1 MGAHICFDRHI
12 HIANKTWSNGV
23 LSHLGYED
31 IDEQTLNEIVSNKK
45 LKWIQISGYLP
56 NEAYRRIDRILSVR
70 SDITFRLFHFLN
82 NDEVDI
88 SFLLNMPHVK
98 RLQIDS
104 IDFRNNPKRINLSVL
119 AELNLKSLRIECFDL
134 RDYEFVQNLSDELEE
149 LSIMADTM
157 GAGIKFDC
165 TWILKYRNLQTL
177 WLGKKVKKKIESI
190 SQLPK
195 LKSLSLRGIKITD
208 FSFLYQMNLEKLA
221 LLWNS
226 NNNLHELAELKSLKE
241 IELWRINKLSDI
253 SFIEELTNL
262 EIIKLQDL
270 KHINCLP
277 DLSKHTNLQRVF
289 LIDTG
294 IDIKALPNYLQEK
307 VSNWDDR

>member
-1 MGAHICFDRHI
+1 MGTHICFDRHI
-12 HIANKTWSNGV
+12 HIANETWSNGV
-23 LSHLGYED
+23 LSHLGYGD
-31 IDEQTLNEIVSNKK
+31 INEQALNEIAYNRK

-56 NEAYRRIDRILSVR
+56 NEAYQKIDQILSVR
-70 SDITFRLFHFLN
+70 PDITFRLFHFLK

-88 SFLLNMPHVK
+88 SFLKNMPHVK
-98 RLQIDS
+98 KLQIDS
-104 IDFRNNPKRINLSVL
+104 IDFKSNPQRINLSVL
-119 AELNLKSLRIECFDL
+119 AELNLKSLHIECFDL

-149 LSIMADTM
+149 LLIMADTM
-157 GAGIKFDC
+157 GPGIKFDC
-165 TWILKYRNLQTL
+165 TWLLKYKNLQTL
-177 WLGKKVKKKIESI
+177 WLGKKAKKNIESI

-195 LKSLSLRGIKITD
+195 LKSVSLRGIKLTD
-208 FSFLYQMNLEKLA
+208 FSFLCQMNLEKLA

-226 NNNLHELAELKSLKE
+226 NNDLHELTELKNLKE

-270 KHINCLP
+270 KHITCLP
-277 DLSKHTNLQRVF
+277 DLSKHANLQSIF

-294 IDIKALPNYLQEK
+294 IDIKELPNYLQEK
-307 VSNWDDR
+307 VSTWDDR

>member
-1 MGAHICFDRHI
+1 MGAHVRFDRHI

-31 IDEQTLNEIVSNKK
+31 IDEQTLNEIVNNKK

-56 NEAYRRIDRILSVR
+56 NEGYEKIDHILSLR
-70 SDITFRLFHFLN
+70 PDITFRLFHFLD
-82 NDEVDI
+82 NDDVDI

-104 IDFRNNPKRINLSVL
+104 IDCRNNPQRINLSVL
-119 AELNLKSLRIECFDL
+119 AELRLVSLRMECFDL
-134 RDYEFVQNLSDELEE
+134 RDYEFVQYLSDELEE

-157 GAGIKFDC
+157 SGGINFEC
-165 TWILKYRNLQTL
+165 SWLLKYRNLQTL
-177 WLGKKVKKKIESI
+177 WLGKKAKKKIETI

-208 FSFLYQMNLEKLA
+208 FSFLCQMNLEKLA

-253 SFIEELTNL
+253 SFIKELTNL
-262 EIIKLQDL
+262 EVIKLQDL
-270 KHINCLP
+270 KHVNNLP
-277 DLSKHTNLQRVF
+277 DLSKHNNLQSIF

-294 IDIKALPNYLQEK
+294 VDVNVLPDYLQEK